1 MTGNRKTEGG
11 TNRQSN
17 NESENEEDCAAD
29 QCLKVFAHNIY
40 LIQAYIC
47 KILCLLAFRKRSYM
61 GAMRWRVREVVPSKV
76 IIYTFSQN
84 NSNSDNNFLFL

>member
-29 QCLKVFAHNIY
+29 QCLKVVALY
-40 LIQAYIC
+40 
-47 KILCLLAFRKRSYM
+47 
-61 GAMRWRVREVVPSKV
+61 
-76 IIYTFSQN
+76 IYTV
-84 NSNSDNNFLFL
+84 